1 MSISSKKLA
10 KEIRISAL
18 KMVSKAKAS
27 HIGSALSIVD
37 ILAVLYE
44 EVMKYKPSDPNFVN
58 RDRFILSKGH
68 ACVSVYAALAEVG
81 FFKKEELKSYG
92 ENFSNLMNH
101 ISHKISGVEFSTGA
115 LGHGLP
121 FAVGKALSAKFKD
134 EEWST
139 FVVLSDGEMDEGS
152 NWEALMFASH
162 HKLDNL
168 TGIIDYNKLQSLDSI
183 SNTLALEPLD
193 EKLNSFGCH
202 TIVIDG
208 HNHDELKNAF
218 SESSF
223 GKPKIIIAN
232 TIKGKGVSFME
243 NSVAWHYKS
252 PTENELESALIEI
265 NNEE

>member
-1 MSISSKKLA
+1 
-10 KEIRISAL
+10 
-18 KMVSKAKAS
+18 
-27 HIGSALSIVD
+27 
-37 ILAVLYE
+37 
-44 EVMKYKPSDPNFVN
+44 
-58 RDRFILSKGH
+58 
-68 ACVSVYAALAEVG
+68 
-81 FFKKEELKSYG
+81 
-92 ENFSNLMNH
+92 
-101 ISHKISGVEFSTGA
+101 
-115 LGHGLP
+115 
-121 FAVGKALSAKFKD
+121 
-134 EEWST
+134 
-139 FVVLSDGEMDEGS
+139 
-152 NWEALMFASH
+152 MFASH